1 MKTNPIKL
9 EKKLK
14 LKFSDQKIFIK
25 SLTHK
30 SFDSI
35 NNNEKIEFLGDR
47 VLGLIIAKKLLEL
60 YPDEKEGVLD
70 KKFASLVNKKKC
82 LEIAKKIELEKYIL
96 VLNPKNKKI
105 EIEDKIVADCLEAL
119 IGAIYLDKGLN
130 FTEKFILNL
139 WSEHITASVITQI
152 DAKTKLQEYSL
163 KIFKVLPIYKLI
175 SNTGPRHKPLFKV
188 AVKLKNTKFFTAE
201 GTSKKDAEQNA
212 ASLCLQDIFKKMNW
226 DDSAYL
232 VSKNRYSE
240 NSIIAEVFTENH
252 GKISGIIFG
261 GTSKKIKNYLQI
273 GNKIYVNY
281 NSKSVTRIGYFKI
294 EILKALTPLYFD
306 QNQKLSCIT
315 SAMHLIKLLTAEA
328 QSNKEIFKLIDK
340 FFEILNSENWIQKYI
355 FWELELLK
363 LLGYDLE
370 LKTMAEKEIVDSE
383 VNYYVKSS
391 TEKKSIPNFLI
402 DENDMD
408 INLNNLLKGLKLVS
422 DYLEKSILKPN
433 NLNLPTSRTHFI
445 NLLK

>member
-1 MKTNPIKL
+1 MPCGCF
-9 EKKLK
+9 E
-14 LKFSDQKIFIK
+14 
-25 SLTHK
+25 
-30 SFDSI
+30 
-35 NNNEKIEFLGDR
+35 
-47 VLGLIIAKKLLEL
+47 
-60 YPDEKEGVLD
+60 
-70 KKFASLVNKKKC
+70 
-82 LEIAKKIELEKYIL
+82 
-96 VLNPKNKKI
+96 
-105 EIEDKIVADCLEAL
+105 
-119 IGAIYLDKGLN
+119 
-130 FTEKFILNL
+130 
-139 WSEHITASVITQI
+139 
-152 DAKTKLQEYSL
+152 
-163 KIFKVLPIYKLI
+163 
-175 SNTGPRHKPLFKV
+175 
-188 AVKLKNTKFFTAE
+188 
-201 GTSKKDAEQNA
+201 
-212 ASLCLQDIFKKMNW
+212 KMNW

-306 QNQKLSCIT
+306 ENQKLSCIT

-340 FFEILNSENWIQKYI
+340 FFEILTSDNWIQKYI

-370 LKTMAEKEIVDSE
+370 LKNMVEKEIINNE
-383 VNYYVKSS
+383 TNYYVKSS
-391 TEKKSIPNFLI
+391 TEKKNIPNFLI
-402 DENDMD
+402 DEN
-408 INLNNLLKGLKLVS
+408 NLDVNLKNLLKGLKLVS

>member
-1 MKTNPIKL
+1 
-9 EKKLK
+9 
-14 LKFSDQKIFIK
+14 
-25 SLTHK
+25 
-30 SFDSI
+30 
-35 NNNEKIEFLGDR
+35 
-47 VLGLIIAKKLLEL
+47 
-60 YPDEKEGVLD
+60 
-70 KKFASLVNKKKC
+70 
-82 LEIAKKIELEKYIL
+82 
-96 VLNPKNKKI
+96 
-105 EIEDKIVADCLEAL
+105 
-119 IGAIYLDKGLN
+119 
-130 FTEKFILNL
+130 
-139 WSEHITASVITQI
+139 
-152 DAKTKLQEYSL
+152 
-163 KIFKVLPIYKLI
+163 
-175 SNTGPRHKPLFKV
+175 
-188 AVKLKNTKFFTAE
+188 
-201 GTSKKDAEQNA
+201 
-212 ASLCLQDIFKKMNW
+212 MNW

-306 QNQKLSCIT
+306 ENQKLSCIT

-340 FFEILNSENWIQKYI
+340 FFEILTSDNWIQKYI

-370 LKTMAEKEIVDSE
+370 LKTMAKKEIVDSE

-402 DENDMD
+402 DENNIDV
-408 INLNNLLKGLKLVS
+408 NLKNLLKGLKLVS

>member
-1 MKTNPIKL
+1 
-9 EKKLK
+9 
-14 LKFSDQKIFIK
+14 
-25 SLTHK
+25 
-30 SFDSI
+30 
-35 NNNEKIEFLGDR
+35 
-47 VLGLIIAKKLLEL
+47 
-60 YPDEKEGVLD
+60 
-70 KKFASLVNKKKC
+70 
-82 LEIAKKIELEKYIL
+82 
-96 VLNPKNKKI
+96 
-105 EIEDKIVADCLEAL
+105 
-119 IGAIYLDKGLN
+119 
-130 FTEKFILNL
+130 
-139 WSEHITASVITQI
+139 
-152 DAKTKLQEYSL
+152 
-163 KIFKVLPIYKLI
+163 
-175 SNTGPRHKPLFKV
+175 
-188 AVKLKNTKFFTAE
+188 
-201 GTSKKDAEQNA
+201 
-212 ASLCLQDIFKKMNW
+212 MNW

-306 QNQKLSCIT
+306 ENKKLSCIT
-315 SAMHLIKLLTAEA
+315 SAMQLIKLLTAEA
-328 QSNKEIFKLIDK
+328 QSNKQIFKLIDK
-340 FFEILNSENWIQKYI
+340 FFEILTSDNWIQKYI

-402 DENDMD
+402 DENNIDV
-408 INLNNLLKGLKLVS
+408 NLKNLLKGLKLVS

>member
-1 MKTNPIKL
+1 
-9 EKKLK
+9 
-14 LKFSDQKIFIK
+14 
-25 SLTHK
+25 
-30 SFDSI
+30 
-35 NNNEKIEFLGDR
+35 
-47 VLGLIIAKKLLEL
+47 
-60 YPDEKEGVLD
+60 
-70 KKFASLVNKKKC
+70 
-82 LEIAKKIELEKYIL
+82 
-96 VLNPKNKKI
+96 
-105 EIEDKIVADCLEAL
+105 
-119 IGAIYLDKGLN
+119 
-130 FTEKFILNL
+130 
-139 WSEHITASVITQI
+139 
-152 DAKTKLQEYSL
+152 
-163 KIFKVLPIYKLI
+163 
-175 SNTGPRHKPLFKV
+175 
-188 AVKLKNTKFFTAE
+188 
-201 GTSKKDAEQNA
+201 
-212 ASLCLQDIFKKMNW
+212 MNW

-281 NSKSVTRIGYFKI
+281 SSKSVTRIGYFKI

-306 QNQKLSCIT
+306 ENQKLSCIT

-340 FFEILNSENWIQKYI
+340 FFEILTSDNWIQKYI

-370 LKTMAEKEIVDSE
+370 LKNMVEKEIINNE
-383 VNYYVKSS
+383 TNYYVKSS
-391 TEKKSIPNFLI
+391 TEKKNIPNFLI
-402 DENDMD
+402 DEN
-408 INLNNLLKGLKLVS
+408 NLDVNLKNLLKGLKLVS

-433 NLNLPTSRTHFI
+433 NLNIPTSRTDFI

>member
-1 MKTNPIKL
+1 
-9 EKKLK
+9 
-14 LKFSDQKIFIK
+14 
-25 SLTHK
+25 
-30 SFDSI
+30 
-35 NNNEKIEFLGDR
+35 
-47 VLGLIIAKKLLEL
+47 
-60 YPDEKEGVLD
+60 
-70 KKFASLVNKKKC
+70 
-82 LEIAKKIELEKYIL
+82 
-96 VLNPKNKKI
+96 
-105 EIEDKIVADCLEAL
+105 
-119 IGAIYLDKGLN
+119 
-130 FTEKFILNL
+130 
-139 WSEHITASVITQI
+139 
-152 DAKTKLQEYSL
+152 
-163 KIFKVLPIYKLI
+163 
-175 SNTGPRHKPLFKV
+175 
-188 AVKLKNTKFFTAE
+188 
-201 GTSKKDAEQNA
+201 
-212 ASLCLQDIFKKMNW
+212 MNW

-261 GTSKKIKNYLQI
+261 GTSKKIRNYLQI

-306 QNQKLSCIT
+306 ENQKLSCIT

-340 FFEILNSENWIQKYI
+340 FFEILTSNNWIQKYI

-391 TEKKSIPNFLI
+391 TEKKNIPNFLI
-402 DENDMD
+402 DENNIDV
-408 INLNNLLKGLKLVS
+408 NLKNLLKGLKLVS

>member
-1 MKTNPIKL
+1 
-9 EKKLK
+9 
-14 LKFSDQKIFIK
+14 
-25 SLTHK
+25 
-30 SFDSI
+30 
-35 NNNEKIEFLGDR
+35 
-47 VLGLIIAKKLLEL
+47 
-60 YPDEKEGVLD
+60 
-70 KKFASLVNKKKC
+70 
-82 LEIAKKIELEKYIL
+82 
-96 VLNPKNKKI
+96 
-105 EIEDKIVADCLEAL
+105 
-119 IGAIYLDKGLN
+119 
-130 FTEKFILNL
+130 
-139 WSEHITASVITQI
+139 
-152 DAKTKLQEYSL
+152 
-163 KIFKVLPIYKLI
+163 
-175 SNTGPRHKPLFKV
+175 
-188 AVKLKNTKFFTAE
+188 
-201 GTSKKDAEQNA
+201 
-212 ASLCLQDIFKKMNW
+212 MNW

-306 QNQKLSCIT
+306 ENQKLSCIT

-340 FFEILNSENWIQKYI
+340 FFEILTYDNWIQKYI

-370 LKTMAEKEIVDSE
+370 LKNIVEKEIVDSQ
-383 VNYYVKSS
+383 VNYYVKSP
-391 TEKKSIPNFLI
+391 TEKKSIPSFLI
-402 DENDMD
+402 DENNIDV
-408 INLNNLLKGLKLVS
+408 NLKNLIKGLKLVS

-433 NLNLPTSRTHFI
+433 NLNLPTSRTNFI

>member
-1 MKTNPIKL
+1 
-9 EKKLK
+9 
-14 LKFSDQKIFIK
+14 
-25 SLTHK
+25 
-30 SFDSI
+30 
-35 NNNEKIEFLGDR
+35 
-47 VLGLIIAKKLLEL
+47 
-60 YPDEKEGVLD
+60 
-70 KKFASLVNKKKC
+70 
-82 LEIAKKIELEKYIL
+82 
-96 VLNPKNKKI
+96 
-105 EIEDKIVADCLEAL
+105 
-119 IGAIYLDKGLN
+119 
-130 FTEKFILNL
+130 
-139 WSEHITASVITQI
+139 
-152 DAKTKLQEYSL
+152 
-163 KIFKVLPIYKLI
+163 
-175 SNTGPRHKPLFKV
+175 
-188 AVKLKNTKFFTAE
+188 
-201 GTSKKDAEQNA
+201 
-212 ASLCLQDIFKKMNW
+212 MNW

-232 VSKNRYSE
+232 VSKNKYSE

-281 NSKSVTRIGYFKI
+281 NSKSVTWIGYFKI

-306 QNQKLSCIT
+306 ENQKLSCIT

-340 FFEILNSENWIQKYI
+340 FFEILTYDNWIQKYI

-370 LKTMAEKEIVDSE
+370 LKNMVEKEIVDSE
-383 VNYYVKSS
+383 INYFVKSS

-402 DENDMD
+402 DES
-408 INLNNLLKGLKLVS
+408 NLDVNLKNLLKGLKLVS

>member
-1 MKTNPIKL
+1 
-9 EKKLK
+9 
-14 LKFSDQKIFIK
+14 
-25 SLTHK
+25 
-30 SFDSI
+30 
-35 NNNEKIEFLGDR
+35 
-47 VLGLIIAKKLLEL
+47 
-60 YPDEKEGVLD
+60 
-70 KKFASLVNKKKC
+70 
-82 LEIAKKIELEKYIL
+82 
-96 VLNPKNKKI
+96 
-105 EIEDKIVADCLEAL
+105 
-119 IGAIYLDKGLN
+119 
-130 FTEKFILNL
+130 
-139 WSEHITASVITQI
+139 
-152 DAKTKLQEYSL
+152 
-163 KIFKVLPIYKLI
+163 
-175 SNTGPRHKPLFKV
+175 
-188 AVKLKNTKFFTAE
+188 
-201 GTSKKDAEQNA
+201 
-212 ASLCLQDIFKKMNW
+212 MNW
-226 DDSAYL
+226 DDNAYL

-306 QNQKLSCIT
+306 ENQKLSCIT

-340 FFEILNSENWIQKYI
+340 FFEILTSDNWIQKYI

-402 DENDMD
+402 DENNTDV
-408 INLNNLLKGLKLVS
+408 NLKNLLKGLKLVS

>member
-1 MKTNPIKL
+1 
-9 EKKLK
+9 
-14 LKFSDQKIFIK
+14 
-25 SLTHK
+25 
-30 SFDSI
+30 
-35 NNNEKIEFLGDR
+35 
-47 VLGLIIAKKLLEL
+47 
-60 YPDEKEGVLD
+60 
-70 KKFASLVNKKKC
+70 
-82 LEIAKKIELEKYIL
+82 
-96 VLNPKNKKI
+96 
-105 EIEDKIVADCLEAL
+105 
-119 IGAIYLDKGLN
+119 
-130 FTEKFILNL
+130 
-139 WSEHITASVITQI
+139 
-152 DAKTKLQEYSL
+152 
-163 KIFKVLPIYKLI
+163 
-175 SNTGPRHKPLFKV
+175 
-188 AVKLKNTKFFTAE
+188 
-201 GTSKKDAEQNA
+201 
-212 ASLCLQDIFKKMNW
+212 MNW

-306 QNQKLSCIT
+306 ENQKLSCIT

-340 FFEILNSENWIQKYI
+340 FFEILTSDNWIQKYI

-370 LKTMAEKEIVDSE
+370 LKTMAEKEIVDCE

-402 DENDMD
+402 NENNTDV
-408 INLNNLLKGLKLVS
+408 NLKNLLKGLKLVS

>member
-1 MKTNPIKL
+1 
-9 EKKLK
+9 
-14 LKFSDQKIFIK
+14 
-25 SLTHK
+25 
-30 SFDSI
+30 
-35 NNNEKIEFLGDR
+35 
-47 VLGLIIAKKLLEL
+47 
-60 YPDEKEGVLD
+60 
-70 KKFASLVNKKKC
+70 
-82 LEIAKKIELEKYIL
+82 
-96 VLNPKNKKI
+96 
-105 EIEDKIVADCLEAL
+105 
-119 IGAIYLDKGLN
+119 
-130 FTEKFILNL
+130 
-139 WSEHITASVITQI
+139 
-152 DAKTKLQEYSL
+152 
-163 KIFKVLPIYKLI
+163 
-175 SNTGPRHKPLFKV
+175 
-188 AVKLKNTKFFTAE
+188 
-201 GTSKKDAEQNA
+201 
-212 ASLCLQDIFKKMNW
+212 MNW

-306 QNQKLSCIT
+306 ENQKLSCIT

-340 FFEILNSENWIQKYI
+340 FFEILTYHNWIQKYI

-370 LKTMAEKEIVDSE
+370 LKNMFEKEIVDSE
-383 VNYYVKSS
+383 INYFVKSS

-402 DENDMD
+402 DES
-408 INLNNLLKGLKLVS
+408 NLDVNLKNLLKGLKLVS

>member
-1 MKTNPIKL
+1 
-9 EKKLK
+9 
-14 LKFSDQKIFIK
+14 
-25 SLTHK
+25 
-30 SFDSI
+30 
-35 NNNEKIEFLGDR
+35 
-47 VLGLIIAKKLLEL
+47 
-60 YPDEKEGVLD
+60 
-70 KKFASLVNKKKC
+70 
-82 LEIAKKIELEKYIL
+82 
-96 VLNPKNKKI
+96 
-105 EIEDKIVADCLEAL
+105 
-119 IGAIYLDKGLN
+119 
-130 FTEKFILNL
+130 
-139 WSEHITASVITQI
+139 
-152 DAKTKLQEYSL
+152 
-163 KIFKVLPIYKLI
+163 
-175 SNTGPRHKPLFKV
+175 
-188 AVKLKNTKFFTAE
+188 
-201 GTSKKDAEQNA
+201 
-212 ASLCLQDIFKKMNW
+212 MNW

-252 GKISGIIFG
+252 GKFSGIIFG

-306 QNQKLSCIT
+306 ENQKLSCIT

-340 FFEILNSENWIQKYI
+340 FFEILTSDNWIQKYI

-402 DENDMD
+402 DENNIDV
-408 INLNNLLKGLKLVS
+408 NLKNLLKGLKLVS

>member
-1 MKTNPIKL
+1 
-9 EKKLK
+9 
-14 LKFSDQKIFIK
+14 
-25 SLTHK
+25 
-30 SFDSI
+30 
-35 NNNEKIEFLGDR
+35 
-47 VLGLIIAKKLLEL
+47 
-60 YPDEKEGVLD
+60 
-70 KKFASLVNKKKC
+70 
-82 LEIAKKIELEKYIL
+82 
-96 VLNPKNKKI
+96 
-105 EIEDKIVADCLEAL
+105 
-119 IGAIYLDKGLN
+119 
-130 FTEKFILNL
+130 
-139 WSEHITASVITQI
+139 
-152 DAKTKLQEYSL
+152 
-163 KIFKVLPIYKLI
+163 
-175 SNTGPRHKPLFKV
+175 
-188 AVKLKNTKFFTAE
+188 
-201 GTSKKDAEQNA
+201 
-212 ASLCLQDIFKKMNW
+212 MNW

-252 GKISGIIFG
+252 GKISWIIFG

-306 QNQKLSCIT
+306 ENQKLSCIT

-340 FFEILNSENWIQKYI
+340 FFEILTSENWIQKYI

-402 DENDMD
+402 DENNMD
-408 INLNNLLKGLKLVS
+408 VNLKNLLKGLKLVS

>member
-1 MKTNPIKL
+1 
-9 EKKLK
+9 
-14 LKFSDQKIFIK
+14 
-25 SLTHK
+25 
-30 SFDSI
+30 
-35 NNNEKIEFLGDR
+35 
-47 VLGLIIAKKLLEL
+47 
-60 YPDEKEGVLD
+60 
-70 KKFASLVNKKKC
+70 
-82 LEIAKKIELEKYIL
+82 
-96 VLNPKNKKI
+96 
-105 EIEDKIVADCLEAL
+105 
-119 IGAIYLDKGLN
+119 
-130 FTEKFILNL
+130 
-139 WSEHITASVITQI
+139 
-152 DAKTKLQEYSL
+152 
-163 KIFKVLPIYKLI
+163 
-175 SNTGPRHKPLFKV
+175 
-188 AVKLKNTKFFTAE
+188 
-201 GTSKKDAEQNA
+201 
-212 ASLCLQDIFKKMNW
+212 MNW

-306 QNQKLSCIT
+306 ENQKLSCIT

-340 FFEILNSENWIQKYI
+340 FFEILTSDNWIKRYI

-402 DENDMD
+402 DENNMD
-408 INLNNLLKGLKLVS
+408 VNLKNLLKGLKLVS

>member
-1 MKTNPIKL
+1 
-9 EKKLK
+9 
-14 LKFSDQKIFIK
+14 
-25 SLTHK
+25 
-30 SFDSI
+30 
-35 NNNEKIEFLGDR
+35 
-47 VLGLIIAKKLLEL
+47 
-60 YPDEKEGVLD
+60 
-70 KKFASLVNKKKC
+70 
-82 LEIAKKIELEKYIL
+82 
-96 VLNPKNKKI
+96 
-105 EIEDKIVADCLEAL
+105 
-119 IGAIYLDKGLN
+119 
-130 FTEKFILNL
+130 
-139 WSEHITASVITQI
+139 
-152 DAKTKLQEYSL
+152 
-163 KIFKVLPIYKLI
+163 
-175 SNTGPRHKPLFKV
+175 
-188 AVKLKNTKFFTAE
+188 
-201 GTSKKDAEQNA
+201 
-212 ASLCLQDIFKKMNW
+212 MNW

-306 QNQKLSCIT
+306 ENQKLSCIT

-340 FFEILNSENWIQKYI
+340 FFVILTSDNWIQKYI

-402 DENDMD
+402 DENDID
-408 INLNNLLKGLKLVS
+408 VNLKNLLKGLKLVS